1 MKKFQPKVRIA
12 QLASLSAL
20 FAGWWAAT
28 YLFKVP
34 SYVLPKPV
42 QVWDALWQGYV
53 DGTLWKHLFY
63 TLQSTTIGYLAG
75 CAFGFVLGLL
85 LAESTT
91 LERVIYPY
99 IIALQSMPKVAL
111 APLIIMWFGLGLESK
126 IVMVSLICF
135 FPVLVN
141 TFIGLRQADEKLIEL
156 YRAYGASRFTILRH
170 VKLPAAAGSVFAG
183 LQISVALGLI
193 GAVVSEFI
201 ASQRGLGNV
210 IQSASINMDAGL
222 MFAALFSL
230 AAIGTLGSQLIRYL
244 HWRVVFW
251 DRRSDEP
258 STVTTS

>member
-1 MKKFQPKVRIA
+1 MKWLQPKLRLA
-12 QLASLSAL
+12 QLGSLIVFLAI
-20 FAGWWAAT
+20 WWGAT
-28 YLFKVP
+28 RIFSIP
-34 SYVLPKPV
+34 SYVLPRPS
-42 QVWDALWQGYV
+42 QVWEALWQGYV
-53 DGTLWKHLFY
+53 EGTLWKHLSY
-63 TLQSTTIGYLAG
+63 TLQSTTSGYLAG
-75 CAFGFVLGLL
+75 CGFGFLLGLL
-85 LAESTT
+85 IAESRG
-91 LERVIYPY
+91 LELVIYPY

-141 TFIGLRQADEKLIEL
+141 TFVGLRQADEKLIEL
-156 YRAYGASRFTILRH
+156 YRAYGASRLSILYN
-170 VKLPAAAGSVFAG
+170 VKLPAAAGGIFAG

-230 AAIGTLGSQLIRYL
+230 AAIGTIGSQIIRYL
-244 HWRVVFW
+244 HWKVVFW
-251 DRRSDEP
+251 DRRVDAIS
-258 STVTTS
+258 TTSQG

>member
-1 MKKFQPKVRIA
+1 MKRLQPKIRIA
-12 QLASLSAL
+12 QLASLTAVLVIWWSATRL
-20 FAGWWAAT
+20 FSI
-28 YLFKVP
+28 P
-34 SYVLPKPV
+34 SYVLPPPS
-42 QVWDALWQGYV
+42 QVWQALWQGYV

-63 TLQSTTIGYLAG
+63 TLQSTIAGYLAG
-75 CAFGFVLGLL
+75 CGFGFLLGVLI
-85 LAESTT
+85 AESRTVE
-91 LERVIYPY
+91 LVIYPY

-135 FPVLVN
+135 FPILVN
-141 TFIGLRQADEKLIEL
+141 TFVGLRQADEKLIEL
-156 YRAYGASRFTILRH
+156 YQAYGASRFSILFH

-222 MFAALFSL
+222 MFSALFSL
-230 AAIGTLGSQLIRYL
+230 AAIGTIGSQIIRYL
-244 HWRVVFW
+244 HFRIVFW
-251 DRRSDEP
+251 ERRTS
-258 STVTTS
+258 TTSTTSTS

>member
-1 MKKFQPKVRIA
+1 MKRLQLRLRLA
-12 QLASLSAL
+12 QFVSFAAFVAIWWGATRL
-20 FAGWWAAT
+20 FNI
-28 YLFKVP
+28 P
-34 SYVLPKPV
+34 SYVLPRPG

-53 DGTLWKHLFY
+53 EGALWKHLLY
-63 TLQSTTIGYLAG
+63 TLQSTTTGYLAG
-75 CAFGFVLGLL
+75 CGFGFLLGLL
-85 LAESTT
+85 LAESRS

-111 APLIIMWFGLGLESK
+111 APLIIMWFGLGLASK

-141 TFIGLRQADEKLIEL
+141 TFIALRQADDKLIEL
-156 YRAYGASRFTILRH
+156 YRAYGASRLAILRH
-170 VKLPAAAGSVFAG
+170 VKLPSAAGSIFAG

-210 IQSASINMDAGL
+210 IQSASINMDTGL

-230 AAIGTLGSQLIRYL
+230 AAIGTIGSQLIRYL
-244 HWRVVFW
+244 HWRIVFW
-251 DRRSDEP
+251 DRRSDAR
-258 STVTTS
+258 VTTSTG